1 MSQTHGSTSR
11 TAFVRAR
18 DWESFQGM
26 SRREQDAF
34 LAEQWFADTAE
45 PFDPG
50 DDFEP
55 TAIDLDQNL
64 GMTVVEVCGYVGYGD
79 ASEEMCW
86 DVEAATNSPQWS
98 AVA

>member
-1 MSQTHGSTSR
+1 MSQSHHSR
-11 TAFVRAR
+11 TAVVRAR
-18 DWESFQGM
+18 DWSAFM
-26 SRREQDAF
+26 NMTRREQDAF

-50 DDFEP
+50 YDDYEP
-55 TAIDLDQNL
+55 SAIDLDQNL

-79 ASEEMCW
+79 ESEEMCW
-86 DVEAATNSPQWS
+86 DVEAAVNSPQWS